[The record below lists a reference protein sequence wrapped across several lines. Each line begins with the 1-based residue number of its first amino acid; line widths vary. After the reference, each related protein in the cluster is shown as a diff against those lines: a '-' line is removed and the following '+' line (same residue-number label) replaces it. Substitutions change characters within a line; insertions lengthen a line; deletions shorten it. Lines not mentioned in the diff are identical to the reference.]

1 MPEFSDII
9 QTLRN
14 QERELEAQLA
24 KVRAAREALESV
36 GPSFSTST
44 SQDAQPRTA
53 RRPGRHAAVGTA
65 GGGKPS
71 KKFSA
76 ATRAKMAAAQRAR
89 WAKKKKDSETKK

>member
-1 MPEFSDII
+1 MAEFSDII

-36 GPSFSTST
+36 GTSSAI
-44 SQDAQPRTA
+44 SQSAQPRTRARSGHSAGAGTA
-53 RRPGRHAAVGTA
+53 RRARPR
-65 GGGKPS
+65 

>member
-9 QTLRN
+9 QTLSN
-14 QERELEAQLA
+14 QERALEAQLA

-36 GPSFSTST
+36 GTASPISRA
-44 SQDAQPRTA
+44 AQTRA
-53 RRPGRHAAVGTA
+53 RSRHSAGAATA
-65 GGGKPS
+65 GGGGRPR